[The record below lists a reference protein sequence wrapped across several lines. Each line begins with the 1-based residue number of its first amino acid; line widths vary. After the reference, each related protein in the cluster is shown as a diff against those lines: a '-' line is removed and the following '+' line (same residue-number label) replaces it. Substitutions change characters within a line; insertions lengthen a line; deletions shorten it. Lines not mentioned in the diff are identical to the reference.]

1 MILQSKS
8 ENDSVEERKGAG
20 FLELLPV
27 ADLTAEPNIEGDSD
41 ESEKSMLDP
50 KEFIL
55 DYVDGDE
62 IVAKKAMKLLEFFTY
77 I

>member
-27 ADLTAEPNIEGDSD
+27 ADLTAEPNI
-41 ESEKSMLDP
+41 
-50 KEFIL
+50 
-55 DYVDGDE
+55 
-62 IVAKKAMKLLEFFTY
+62 
-77 I
+77 